1 MTPSLVPPE
10 YRLTYADWLALPDD
24 GPRYEIIGGE
34 LFVNPL
40 PNARHERISRELG
53 EALELCLS
61 GPKRGDVFYA
71 PIGVKLSNEDVPQPD
86 LVVVLAKH
94 KDRIGERVIE
104 GAPDLVVEI
113 LAQRIDPSTVAV
125 ADFMSSEPL
134 TAHED
139 DSLWQTIRRMSAH
152 GVRRMPVVDARGS
165 LVGLLSVDD
174 ILDLLS
180 AELSQLTTL
189 AIREQTREKEVRP

>member
-1 MTPSLVPPE
+1 MSAGVFCNRDVVFVAPE
-10 YRLTYADWLALPDD
+10 ATVEEAADLMRSYHV
-24 GPRYEIIGGE
+24 G
-34 LFVNPL
+34 
-40 PNARHERISRELG
+40 
-53 EALELCLS
+53 C
-61 GPKRGDVFYA
+61 
-71 PIGVKLSNEDVPQPD
+71 
-86 LVVVLAKH
+86 LVVVRNEGECRQPVGMIT
-94 KDRIGERVIE
+94 DR
-104 GAPDLVVEI
+104 DLVVEI